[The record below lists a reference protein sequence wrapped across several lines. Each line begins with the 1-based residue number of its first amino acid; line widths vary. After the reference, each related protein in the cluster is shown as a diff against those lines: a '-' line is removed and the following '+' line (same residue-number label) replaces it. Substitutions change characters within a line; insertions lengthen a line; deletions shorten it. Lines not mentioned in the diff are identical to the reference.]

1 MAVKKN
7 ENVVINSPKKRE
19 FRDIFI
25 TKVRGHKEEDE
36 QFVGL
41 NGKNYLI
48 QKGQKVSIPVE
59 VYNIIMTSEKAKD
72 EAQDYTDFVTD
83 KDNQGMEF

>member
-7 ENVVINSPKKRE
+7 EDITIKSPKKRE

-48 QKGQKVSIPVE
+48 QKGKRVSIPVE
-59 VYNIIMTSEKAKD
+59 VYNVIMTSEKAKE
-72 EAQDYTDFVTD
+72 EAQDYTDYVID
-83 KDNQGMEF
+83 PNNQGMEF

>member
-7 ENVVINSPKKRE
+7 EDITIKSPKKRE

-48 QKGQKVSIPVE
+48 QKGKRVSIPVE
-59 VYNIIMTSEKAKD
+59 VYNVIMTSEKAKE
-72 EAQDYTDFVTD
+72 EAQDYTDYVTD
-83 KDNQGMEF
+83 PNNQGMGM

>member
-7 ENVVINSPKKRE
+7 EDITIKSPKKRE

-36 QFVGL
+36 QYVGL

-48 QKGQKVSIPVE
+48 QKGKRVSIPVE
-59 VYNIIMTSEKAKD
+59 VYNVIMTSEKAKE
-72 EAQDYTDFVTD
+72 EAQDYTDYVTD
-83 KDNQGMEF
+83 PNNQGMGM